1 MKTIRVQPLNEK
13 KFAKYGEYQNLLDDA
28 SLAEKSIFPS
38 GFFADVMKL
47 DFGTSSLPC
56 VSVCRV
62 EKTQRM
68 VVTMLEAHQFTCE
81 GLLPLDDDIIIFTGT
96 PFPGKKFSTE
106 SLEAFY
112 VPKGTFVK
120 LNPLILHGT
129 QFPAERETAHVL
141 CLLPG
146 RTFRND
152 MLAQML
158 EEEERAELVR
168 EDATGAGVF

>member
-1 MKTIRVQPLNEK
+1 MKIIRVQPLSEK

-28 SLAEKSIFPS
+28 SLSEKSIFPS
-38 GFFADVMKL
+38 GFYADVLKL

-56 VSVCRV
+56 VSVCQV
-62 EKTQRM
+62 GKTQRM

-81 GLLPLDDDIIIFTGT
+81 GLLPLDDDVIIYAGT
-96 PFPGKKFSTE
+96 PFPGKKFSVE
-106 SLEAFY
+106 NVEAFY

-120 LNPLILHGT
+120 LNPFILHGT
-129 QFPAERETAHVL
+129 QFPAEKETAHVL

-152 MLAQML
+152 MLAEML
-158 EEEERAELVR
+158 PEGERAELVR
-168 EDATGAGVF
+168 EEAF